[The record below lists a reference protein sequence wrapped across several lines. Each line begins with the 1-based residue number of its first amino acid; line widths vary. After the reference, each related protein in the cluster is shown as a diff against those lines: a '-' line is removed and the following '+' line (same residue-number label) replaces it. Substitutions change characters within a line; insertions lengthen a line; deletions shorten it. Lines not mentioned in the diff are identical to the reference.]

1 MPFINEHAARL
12 KDPDD
17 FKEQPDWAEKGQKFA
32 RKADGTIYGSIK
44 VPATVDV
51 IWGQLKAQN
60 GKAAAPQT
68 LRFPT
73 TDWTAKAAKKWLSD
87 NNVKYVS
94 FEAAKPE
101 ARASGVGETLVC
113 SAPVELLAADAA
125 AGEPEKPPR
134 FSITAYTGGLM
145 RVSSWADPVVLDLKG
160 MELPKGAVPV
170 LKNHDDNQ
178 IVGHADA
185 EVTARML
192 KLQGVV
198 SGAGEAA
205 REVVES
211 AKKGFPWRASVGA
224 RAVATEYV
232 SAGVKVEVNGMGFA
246 GPLSV
251 VRRSQLGEVSFVP
264 MGADRSATATV
275 AARSP
280 DEGDMTMTF
289 EKWLEAKGFK
299 ADELSEEQKSTLMAA
314 WKAESD
320 PPADAVKTVAAQPAA
335 LVDPVAD
342 VRAANVA
349 EQKRILGITKAC
361 TSFTGKVDAVKLA
374 EIQVKAIEEGW
385 DEMHAENELLK
396 AQMPKPPKAMASRDA
411 GIGPKVLEAA
421 VRLGG
426 VEANA
431 VVEKAYPADVLE
443 RAYPLRGI
451 GIKQLIALSCELGGK
466 SAPSASAP
474 VERFIEAAFST
485 AELTN
490 LLGAVANKVAMQ
502 SYQAVPPAA
511 ARLAVKL
518 TANNFQTHT
527 GVKMS
532 GITRFDEV
540 GADGELKHFTLN
552 EQTFSYKVDT
562 YGRILALTRQQILND
577 DLNAF
582 TQIPQAFGLA
592 AARTLEHIFFTLL
605 LANTGTYFTG
615 ANLITTALGSTGL
628 SNAVTKLLKQTGPDG
643 SAIGVGG
650 KYLLVPPEVL
660 ATAQALYKSQ
670 NLVGGTSAIPEANI
684 HQGTYEPV
692 VSALMSNATYT
703 GYSLT
708 AWYLFADPNVLA
720 AFGIAYL
727 RGNEVPTFEPASL
740 PGDVLGQGWRGFW
753 DIGVCQ
759 VDPRGAV
766 MSTGVG

>member
-342 VRAANVA
+342 VRAASTV

-502 SYQAVPPAA
+502 SYQ
-511 ARLAVKL
+511 
-518 TANNFQTHT
+518 
-527 GVKMS
+527 
-532 GITRFDEV
+532 I
-540 GADGELKHFTLN
+540 
-552 EQTFSYKVDT
+552 
-562 YGRILALTRQQILND
+562 GRA
-577 DLNAF
+577 
-582 TQIPQAFGLA
+582 
-592 AARTLEHIFFTLL
+592 H
-605 LANTGTYFTG
+605 
-615 ANLITTALGSTGL
+615 
-628 SNAVTKLLKQTGPDG
+628 V
-643 SAIGVGG
+643 
-650 KYLLVPPEVL
+650 
-660 ATAQALYKSQ
+660 
-670 NLVGGTSAIPEANI
+670 
-684 HQGTYEPV
+684 
-692 VSALMSNATYT
+692 
-703 GYSLT
+703 
-708 AWYLFADPNVLA
+708 
-720 AFGIAYL
+720 
-727 RGNEVPTFEPASL
+727 
-740 PGDVLGQGWRGFW
+740 
-753 DIGVCQ
+753 
-759 VDPRGAV
+759 
-766 MSTGVG
+766 